1 METITSV
8 IALGSNLGESYLILE
23 KAIESLGQIA
33 EISLLKRSQWYKTP
47 PLGPVQPDYLN
58 GCVLCKVRL
67 SPQNLLNKLLT
78 LEAQFGRVRLERW
91 GPRTLDL
98 DIIFYGD
105 RRLCTPTLEIPHP
118 RFAERAF
125 VLVPL
130 AEIAPT
136 WIDPVS
142 QKTVQSLREAVNCKG
157 VRPYQP

>member
-1 METITSV
+1 METVTSA

-33 EISLLKRSQWYKTP
+33 EISLLKRSHWYQTP

-58 GCVLCKVRL
+58 GCVLCEVKL
-67 SPQNLLNKLLT
+67 SPQNLLNKLLA
-78 LEAQFGRVRLERW
+78 LEAQFGRVRRERW

-136 WIDPVS
+136 WVDPVT
-142 QKTVQSLREAVNCKG
+142 QKTVQSLREAVNCKD
-157 VRPYQP
+157 VRPYLP